1 MTIAPELRLTKI
13 APKNFERIF
22 LKVPLRANLIKYCP
36 KKKNG
41 LVPCGR
47 IKAFLKP
54 LRGAKKKQI

>member
-36 KKKNG
+36 KKKMAW
-41 LVPCGR
+41 CH
-47 IKAFLKP
+47 AAE
-54 LRGAKKKQI
+54 LRLF